1 MLWRFC
7 RGVNFWPIHTYKD
20 DVASLLNFVHSSGC
34 HGNQLVI
41 CCIYTRNIHMC
52 MIYVSRM
59 YTCKLL
65 LRRVLIFAAGY
76 KHTQVTMCRFSDLSI
91 SRLPCHYIVY
101 VIWINMIVC
110 PGLAGNRGDSDW
122 LHGVRDWHVQLSS
135 ADSYQEW
142 QVYSSVAYG
151 LPIFIGKQSKLII
164 YPFQLQHVYSD
175 DKFSP
180 LTISLLP
187 WGPES
192 HFQYITYTIQNTV
205 VTRLLGTMLLLE
217 YSFISSKCMCCWR
230 VFYVHP
236 KSWWLYAR
244 VVSMTLPVLL
254 WKKSSIG

>member
-20 DVASLLNFVHSSGC
+20 DVASLPNFVYSSGC

-52 MIYVSRM
+52 MIYVPRM

-76 KHTQVTMCRFSDLSI
+76 KHTQVTMCRFSDLPI

-175 DKFSP
+175 DKFSS

-187 WGPES
+187 DQRTRES
-192 HFQYITYTIQNTV
+192 FSIHNLYYTKHSGYRSTRHNVAVRIFFHFKQ
-205 VTRLLGTMLLLE
+205 M
-217 YSFISSKCMCCWR
+217 
-230 VFYVHP
+230 H
-236 KSWWLYAR
+236 
-244 VVSMTLPVLL
+244 VLL
-254 WKKSSIG
+254 KGILCSPKVLMVIC